1 MTEAQGKPLMR
12 TFVNIC
18 NNGPR
23 ARIEREDHLSA
34 LIYLRLVYTVFT
46 MDGRRVHPTTKGYKL
61 AGELHEGRDF

>member
-12 TFVNIC
+12 TFVRIC
-18 NNGPR
+18 NEGPHV
-23 ARIEREDHLSA
+23 RIRREDHLSA

-46 MDGRRVHPTTKGYKL
+46 VDGRRIHPTQKGQDL